1 MKSIYFFFNRL
12 FCTTEFVREFFYKD
26 VEIEVDKFP
35 PGYAM
40 TALWSNDENGNT
52 ILVSEAV
59 GILEKSPEPVDSSK
73 LEVII
78 NNQLLG
84 NFKLGKGPWKIPE
97 FRLVAGDAVSLKLNI
112 QDKVFLEST
121 QTMPDSIEILS
132 VKFTR
137 DSLLKGFEQSE
148 YDFLKSK
155 LKI

>member
-1 MKSIYFFFNRL
+1 M
-12 FCTTEFVREFFYKD
+12 
-26 VEIEVDKFP
+26 
-35 PGYAM
+35 
-40 TALWSNDENGNT
+40 
-52 ILVSEAV
+52 
-59 GILEKSPEPVDSSK
+59 DSSK

-84 NFKLGKGPWKIPE
+84 NFKLERTLKIPE

-137 DSLLKGFEQSE
+137 DSLLKGFE
-148 YDFLKSK
+148 
-155 LKI
+155 